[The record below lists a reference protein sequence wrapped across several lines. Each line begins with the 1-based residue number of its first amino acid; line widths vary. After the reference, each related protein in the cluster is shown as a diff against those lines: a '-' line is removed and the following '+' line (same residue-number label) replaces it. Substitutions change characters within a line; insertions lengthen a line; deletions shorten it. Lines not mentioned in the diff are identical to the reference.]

1 MEKKKNFFGIDQN
14 SLRFVE
20 GLAICFLSIFLALNY
35 GVVSQFFFWCV
46 SFFVGSLFTYLF
58 YIILFVYGLTFMFHK
73 RIILKN
79 LKFSVVGL
87 IILSIGVLII
97 TTCSISYLED
107 GTYLTFSTF
116 KEIYV
121 ISLNLAN
128 FPKIEIN
135 QSGGIFG
142 YLFVAI
148 LNSAFTDLGTKIFSG
163 ILIGIGTFFIIFR
176 PFLSLIRSQKEIKL
190 KPSKNAQALN
200 ELSDEDLLINTTLER
215 NGNLEYIEEV
225 KEKPI
230 IEEPVVKLNIED
242 EVEPK
247 IEPVV
252 EEKIVPEQV
261 KEEVVEEV
269 ITPVK
274 HNNDVI
280 LQSNG
285 LQKLKFS
292 FEGETKFENETVSPT
307 YETKLDS
314 YNEVNKQEE
323 TKNEFVE
330 EEVQPETTIEE
341 ITYPTKEE
349 IIQTKPTILRGED
362 ANIINREQ
370 VNVYNRKLQE
380 DEVKIVQVNKA
391 KKHVKFVPVPIELLA
406 DRSSE
411 KDDQKNIE
419 VCDARLEKINEIL
432 NDLKIGAKIVSYQIG
447 PSVTR
452 YDLQTERGVSINGF
466 EKYISDISIRL
477 GGLEARFV
485 PLIQGKTTSGIEI
498 ANANR
503 SLVNF
508 KDVFTHLPQKKPG
521 QFYIPFGKNISG
533 DYIHADLAEF
543 PHMLVCG
550 TTGSG
555 KSIFMHSVILSL
567 IMRSSIEELR
577 LIMIDPKK
585 VEFTKYRDSP
595 HLLCPVISE
604 PTEASATL
612 LRLADEMEERF
623 DLFQEYDVSNIKQY
637 NEYAREN
644 NLEPMYYIVL
654 VVDEFADLI
663 ETCKTI
669 SQPIQRLGAKA
680 RAAGIHMIIATQR
693 PSTDI
698 ITGSIKANLA
708 IRVALMTSSV
718 TDSVVALGEGG
729 AEKLLGNGDML
740 VSCPLISKQEKV
752 RVQGCFVDNNE
763 IIRAVRFIKE
773 KYPLDYN
780 PKFLNLLEKT
790 RLNTE
795 DFGVIHPS
803 NNEDERYE
811 EIKRYIMEN
820 KENCSIS
827 MIQREFSFG
836 YTRSMKIFNRLIEE
850 NIIEKPTSGNSSKG
864 AKVLVHIGSF
874 KSMDEQSS
882 NPGSYSQSKFESN

>member
-1 MEKKKNFFGIDQN
+1 MKNSKFKYTKIRSNNIFSHIEDILFKIKSKLSKSNSIQRIRTTYVHSTRYTSNDKKNNI
-14 SLRFVE
+14 
-20 GLAICFLSIFLALNY
+20 FLSIIKKFALA
-35 GVVSQFFFWCV
+35 VVSL
-46 SFFVGSLFTYLF
+46 SLFM
-58 YIILFVYGLTFMFHK
+58 I
-73 RIILKN
+73 
-79 LKFSVVGL
+79 
-87 IILSIGVLII
+87 
-97 TTCSISYLED
+97 
-107 GTYLTFSTF
+107 
-116 KEIYV
+116 
-121 ISLNLAN
+121 LAN
-128 FPKIEIN
+128 FLIIN
-135 QSGGIFG
+135 MRHTSNA
-142 YLFVAI
+142 AI
-148 LNSAFTDLGTKIFSG
+148 LPEDKMPSNAAYSKILDEKSPEQVSYNTSSISEVPTVTSAV
-163 ILIGIGTFFIIFR
+163 
-176 PFLSLIRSQKEIKL
+176 
-190 KPSKNAQALN
+190 
-200 ELSDEDLLINTTLER
+200 TLE
-215 NGNLEYIEEV
+215 NATDIFYNSITSDNTLVGDGTIGMKYDEY
-225 KEKPI
+225 I
-230 IEEPVVKLNIED
+230 IEEGDNLTTISR
-242 EVEPK
+242 K
-247 IEPVV
+247 IGANLDTLVSVNKITNANRLRPGQ
-252 EEKIVPEQV
+252 KIVVP
-261 KEEVVEEV
+261 
-269 ITPVK
+269 
-274 HNNDVI
+274 NR
-280 LQSNG
+280 NG
-285 LQKLKFS
+285 LL
-292 FEGETKFENETVSPT
+292 
-307 YETKLDS
+307 Y
-314 YNEVNKQEE
+314 
-323 TKNEFVE
+323 
-330 EEVQPETTIEE
+330 TIKKDES
-341 ITYPTKEE
+341 IEE

-380 DEVKIVQVNKA
+380 DQVKIVQVNKV

-836 YTRSMKIFNRLIEE
+836 YTRSMKIFKIL
-850 NIIEKPTSGNSSKG
+850 G
-864 AKVLVHIGSF
+864 
-874 KSMDEQSS
+874 
-882 NPGSYSQSKFESN
+882 